1 MPVKDPTGIR
11 KTITNQQITK
21 RACRYAGFA
30 GVHALYKDV
39 DSYNRY

>member
-1 MPVKDPTGIR
+1 MPVCRYAGMPV
-11 KTITNQQITK
+11 
-21 RACRYAGFA
+21 CRYAGFA